1 MKKLLSLMLA
11 LVLCMSLTVPA
22 LAGGEDNVG
31 LVDANGTVIPMDKIP
46 GGGVSYDESTKTLT
60 LSGLQAQGYRL
71 FSSRIDTI
79 VLAEG
84 TKNTVSA
91 MGVEHI
97 GTDSQ
102 VTVKGSGELIISGSV
117 TEGSTTSFGLSLSCY
132 TPEIKHVEGSFAFS
146 DGLAMTGGAKDGA
159 SGALT
164 MKGASGYDGVM
175 FAVDASNT
183 KAAYVRI
190 APASGTPTTPPAT
203 TSAPAV
209 NFTDVAADSP
219 FKTAIDWAVGK
230 NITKGITA
238 TTFGPGNK
246 CTISH
251 ILTFLYRASGEIGT
265 LPTEKENVYDWAV
278 NKLGAPS
285 GGWDAPCNRVMAVE
299 FIWSAAGCPEPTKTV
314 SFTDLESIPA
324 DSPSMKAIAWAVEK
338 GITTGTSASTFAP
351 DSHCTRGQIVTFLYR
366 AFQAG
371 AL

>member
-1 MKKLLSLMLA
+1 MKKLFSLMLA

-31 LVDANGTVIPMDKIP
+31 LVNTNGTVIPMDKIP

-71 FSSRIDTI
+71 FSSKIDNI
-79 VLAEG
+79 ILADG

-97 GTDSQ
+97 GTDNQ

-117 TEGSTTSFGLSLSCY
+117 TEGSVTSSGLSLSGYDTSTNKSSLC
-132 TPEIKHVEGSFAFS
+132 SFVFS

-164 MKGASGYDGVM
+164 MKEASGFNGVM

-190 APASGTPTTPPAT
+190 GPAAGTPAPAPETPA
-203 TSAPAV
+203 APAV
-209 NFTDVAADSP
+209 NFTDVAANSP
-219 FKTAIDWAVGK
+219 FKAAIDWAVEK
-230 NITKGITA
+230 NITKGITT
-238 TTFGPGNK
+238 TTFGPGNT

-251 ILTFLYRASGEIGT
+251 ILTFLYRASGVTGT
-265 LPTEKENVYDWAV
+265 LPTEKENVADWAV
-278 NKLGAPS
+278 KLGAPG
-285 GGWDAPCNRVMAVE
+285 GGWEAPCNRVMAVE
-299 FIWSAAGCPEPTKTV
+299 FIWRAAGCPEPTKSV
-314 SFTDLESIPA
+314 SFTDLTDTPA
-324 DSPSMKAIAWAVEK
+324 DSPSGKAISWAVEK
-338 GITTGTSASTFAP
+338 GITTGTSAITFSPA
-351 DSHCTRGQIVTFLYR
+351 DHCTRGQIVTFLYR
-366 AFQAG
+366 ASQSG
-371 AL
+371 VL